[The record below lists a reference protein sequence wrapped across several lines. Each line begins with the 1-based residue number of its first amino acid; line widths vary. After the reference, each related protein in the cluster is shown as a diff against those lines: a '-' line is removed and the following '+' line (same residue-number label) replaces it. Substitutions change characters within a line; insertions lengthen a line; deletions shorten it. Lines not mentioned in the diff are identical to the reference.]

1 MSPAWDQR
9 GAPIERSQPF
19 TTRQM
24 NINPCTT
31 MATQHNPGTGG
42 YNSMDSTCTSHDT
55 RASGPTANYTGS
67 AGGPKE
73 LASYTGHI
81 TAWVSQSSG
90 WNGLVQS
97 RSPVPERNG
106 SAHENGLQNRHMG
119 SEYPQIMKLA
129 AAICAKNED
138 ENPVILSAV
147 SGITLKEYI
156 ERDLKVGN
164 NVTEEEYKS
173 SWLNVNK
180 SLDDLDKEPGVR
192 HQMFQKIYAF
202 ES

>member
-1 MSPAWDQR
+1 MFYLATPCSLPGPERIVATFKVALHVNPMQARTVPIWKGAMSPAWDQR

-31 MATQHNPGTGG
+31 MATQHDPGTGG

-81 TAWVSQSSG
+81 TAWGGMDWSNPGAQFLSGTRLLMKTVSRIGTWVVVRVTFQ
-90 WNGLVQS
+90 
-97 RSPVPERNG
+97 
-106 SAHENGLQNRHMG
+106 
-119 SEYPQIMKLA
+119 
-129 AAICAKNED
+129 
-138 ENPVILSAV
+138 ILSVVADV
-147 SGITLKEYI
+147 KNSKG
-156 ERDLKVGN
+156 
-164 NVTEEEYKS
+164 
-173 SWLNVNK
+173 
-180 SLDDLDKEPGVR
+180 
-192 HQMFQKIYAF
+192 
-202 ES
+202 